1 MIVSPAS
8 TSLAI
13 FALDDV
19 RFALGAELI
28 ERVVRAVEVS
38 PIADAPPGVLGVIN
52 LHGRII
58 PVLDIRPRF
67 GLPSREISLSDHFV
81 IARAG
86 EREVAV
92 LVDSAVDVISA
103 ENAIEPVTM
112 DALAG
117 MNGIQRVVVQAGDI
131 VPVHDLS
138 RLMPAESH
146 KAGELKLVA

>member
-1 MIVSPAS
+1 MVAPPAS

-28 ERVVRAVEVS
+28 ECVVRAVEVS
-38 PIADAPPGVLGVIN
+38 PLADAPPGVLGVIN

-67 GLPSREISLSDHFV
+67 GLKSREISLSDHFV

-92 LVDSAVDVISA
+92 LVDSALDVMPAGSA
-103 ENAIEPVTM
+103 SETVAM

-117 MNGIQRVVVQAGDI
+117 MNGIERVVVQGGAI
-131 VPVHDLS
+131 VPVQDLS
-138 RLMPAESH
+138 RLMPAESR

>member
-1 MIVSPAS
+1 MVVTVPS

-38 PIADAPPGVLGVIN
+38 PVAEAPPGVLGVIN

-86 EREVAV
+86 EREVAI
-92 LVDSAVDVISA
+92 LVDAALDVVSAGS
-103 ENAIEPVTM
+103 VTETVAM

-117 MNGIQRVVVQAGDI
+117 MNGIERVIMQAGEI
-131 VPVHDLS
+131 VPVQDLS
-138 RLMPAESH
+138 RLMPAEPR